1 MSTRMRISTK
11 TLVYHRIAASN
22 DAPEHDIATNDPN
35 VQNMGGE
42 ADFEYDPD
50 TMAYNNSMT
59 LVQDTTSEQIT
70 PTNIALNAYIYFKN
84 TGFTSST
91 KDTSTTSDLRVAF
104 GGHFSSGSP
113 GFSLSPGE
121 SITLHGLSAGNN
133 NLNEIYLDS
142 SDGDIYV
149 EIVYD

>member
-11 TLVYHRIAASN
+11 TLVYHRIAASS
-22 DAPEHDIATNDPN
+22 DAPEHDVATNDSN

-42 ADFEYDPD
+42 ADFEYDGD
-50 TMAYNNSMT
+50 TNALNYA
-59 LVQDTTSEQIT
+59 LVKVQNTTSEQIT
-70 PTNIALNAYIYFKN
+70 PSSVTLSAYFYIKN
-84 TGFTSST
+84 TGFTSSA
-91 KDTSTTSDLRVAF
+91 KDTSTTSLLRVSF

-121 SITLHGLSAGNN
+121 SITLHGLSIGNN

-142 SDGDIYV
+142 SSGDIYV
-149 EIVYD
+149 EMVYD